1 MKQLIQDLKSGKTYL
16 EDVPVPTV
24 RPSYVLIKNHVSLV
38 SPGTEKM
45 LVEFGRASY
54 IEKARQQPEKV
65 KQVINKIKS
74 DGLRPTVDAVFRK
87 LNEPIPLG
95 YSAAGEVVAVGEG
108 ITSISI
114 GDRLISNGH
123 HAEYVCVPEHLTS
136 HIPEDVTYEEAAF
149 TVLGAIALQGI
160 RLLQPELGNTVVVT
174 GLGLIGLLACQ
185 LLQANGCHVIAF
197 DIDQGRV
204 DLAQSLGIDAHTAM
218 NPVSMLQAKT
228 NGIGADAILITASSS
243 SDQII
248 SQSAQM
254 CRQRGKIVLL
264 GVVGLD
270 INRSDFYE
278 KEISFQVSCSYG
290 PGRYQT
296 AYEEKGMDYPIGFV
310 RWTEQR
316 NFQAV
321 LKIIA
326 QEKLQVKALITN
338 NEPFEHYQSVYDNLS
353 QSIASILRYDINK
366 PAEPT
371 IQYKQASFTG
381 SKGIIGII
389 GAGNFTNAVVCP
401 MLSKAN
407 ATIKYIVS
415 ADGLNAARLAKKHS
429 ISHASSSFETVIADQ
444 DVDAL
449 VITTRHNLHAQQ
461 VIAGLKHNKHVFVEK
476 PLCLHQTELE
486 DILKAYHDSDSSLTV
501 GFNRRFAPLTQSLK
515 AELSQAPMNIIMT
528 VNAGD
533 LPADHWTKDPDVGG
547 GRLLGEVCHFV
558 DLAVHITE
566 NYVERVLMSHAQST
580 DNIILNLEFKN
591 KSTCAIHYFPTGHKS
606 LAKERIEVHQ
616 LGQSMILNNF
626 KSLTYHGINKSKQN
640 KSQDKGHAEQFKLF
654 KHMLESGG
662 QAIIPIGEIIHTSQV
677 LFSAI
682 ESAQQAKW
690 ISID

>member
-24 RPSYVLIKNHVSLV
+24 RPGYVLIKNHVSLV

-45 LVEFGRASY
+45 LVDFGRASY

-65 KQVINKIKS
+65 KQVIHKIKS

-87 LNEPIPLG
+87 LNEPMPLG
-95 YSAAGEVVAVGEG
+95 YSAAGEVVAVGKG
-108 ITSISI
+108 ITNIAV

-123 HAEYVCVPEHLTS
+123 HSEYVCVPEHLTAK
-136 HIPEDVTYEEAAF
+136 IPEHVSYEEAAF
-149 TVLGAIALQGI
+149 TVLAAIALQGI
-160 RLLQPELGNTVVVT
+160 RLIQPELGHTIVVT

-185 LLQANGCHVIAF
+185 LLQANGCQVIAF
-197 DIDQGRV
+197 DIDPSRV
-204 DLAQSLGIDAHTAM
+204 DLAKKLGVDAHAAM
-218 NPVSMLQAKT
+218 DPVSLLYAKT
-228 NGIGADAILITASSS
+228 NGIGADAVLITASSS

-248 SQSAQM
+248 SQAAQM

-290 PGRYQT
+290 PGRYQSS
-296 AYEEKGMDYPIGFV
+296 YEDKGMDYPIGFV

-321 LKIIA
+321 LNIIA
-326 QEKLQVKALITN
+326 QGKLQLKDLITST
-338 NEPFEHYQSVYDNLS
+338 EKFENYQVVYDNLS
-353 QSIASILRYDINK
+353 QSIASILHYDISK
-366 PAEPT
+366 IAQST
-371 IQYKQASFTG
+371 IQYDQTTLAG

-401 MLSKAN
+401 LLAKAK
-407 ATIKYIVS
+407 AKIKYIVS

-429 ISHASSSFETVIADQ
+429 IAHASSSFETVIADQ
-444 DVDAL
+444 DVDAV

-461 VIAGLKHNKHVFVEK
+461 VIAALEHDKHVFVEK
-476 PLCLHQTELE
+476 PLCLHRTEL
-486 DILKAYHDSDSSLTV
+486 DAIRKAHHASQSSLTV
-501 GFNRRFAPLTQSLK
+501 GFNRRFAPLVQSVK
-515 AELSQAPMNIIMT
+515 TELSQGPMNIIMT
-528 VNAGD
+528 INAGE
-533 LPADHWTKDPDVGG
+533 LPSDHWTKDPDVGG

-558 DLAVHITE
+558 DLAIYLTD
-566 NYVERVLMSHAQST
+566 NYVERVLMSHAQSS

-606 LAKERIEVHQ
+606 LSKEKIEVHQ
-616 LGQSMILNNF
+616 IGKSMILDNF
-626 KSLTYHGINKSKQN
+626 KSLTYYGINKSKQN
-640 KSQDKGHAEQFKLF
+640 KSQNKGHAEQFKQF
-654 KHMLESGG
+654 KQMIESGG
-662 QAIIPIGEIIHTSQV
+662 ELIIPIKEIIHTSQV

-682 ESAQQAKW
+682 ESAQQTKW
-690 ISID
+690 ITID